1 MQSQVLREETSHVR
15 GFPISGSR
23 VDIPEEENWTR
34 VLQALSHA
42 PLLSSPSSHRSPA
55 PLPAPTNTCSGCTE
69 CGLPSLRDP
78 PGGNLFPQPSQPTC
92 LEPRFLGA
100 LLGDS
105 TSDPDQDP
113 PGDSSFLP
121 MLGHGRPPNFFEDT
135 LCEPQELRAR
145 LFFKKAW
152 LGGKAEVLM

>member
-1 MQSQVLREETSHVR
+1 MQSQVLREETSHGR
-15 GFPISGSR
+15 GYPISGSQ
-23 VDIPEEENWTR
+23 VDIPKEENWTR

-42 PLLSSPSSHRSPA
+42 PLLSYPSGHTSPA
-55 PLPAPTNTCSGCTE
+55 PLPAPTNTCSACTE
-69 CGLPSLRDP
+69 CGLPSLGDL
-78 PGGNLFPQPSQPTC
+78 PGGNLFPQPSQ
-92 LEPRFLGA
+92 LSSWELSFLRA

-113 PGDSSFLP
+113 TGDSSFLP

-135 LCEPQELRAR
+135 LWEPQELRAC

>member
-1 MQSQVLREETSHVR
+1 MQSQVLREETSHGR
-15 GFPISGSR
+15 GFPISGSQ
-23 VDIPEEENWTR
+23 VDIPKEENWTR

-42 PLLSSPSSHRSPA
+42 PLLSYPSGHTSPA
-55 PLPAPTNTCSGCTE
+55 PLPAPTNTCSACTE
-69 CGLPSLRDP
+69 CGLPSLGDL
-78 PGGNLFPQPSQPTC
+78 PGGNLFPQPSQ
-92 LEPRFLGA
+92 LSSWELSFLRA

-113 PGDSSFLP
+113 TGDSSFLP

-135 LCEPQELRAR
+135 LWEPQELRAC